1 MCAERIRDPDVVIV
15 GSGIAGALIA
25 KVLATGGRKVLILEA
40 GEALPPDINGYMD
53 RFLTAKAKVPES
65 PYPPEL
71 FNAKGDLTDPATV
84 NAGLPVGFCDAG
96 SIAEQAA
103 SFNVF
108 AQIVNRGKR
117 MQAGE

>member
-25 KVLATGGRKVLILEA
+25 KVLATGGKKVLILEA

-53 RFLTAKAKVPES
+53 RFLKAKAKVPES

-71 FNAKGDLTDPATV
+71 FDAKR
-84 NAGLPVGFCDAG
+84 
-96 SIAEQAA
+96 
-103 SFNVF
+103 
-108 AQIVNRGKR
+108 RG
-117 MQAGE
+117 